1 MTLMAFLDDVPLTVF
16 FVATVAAVLA
26 SIETGF
32 RIGQYRRQRFEDEKE
47 GPIGA
52 IVAATLGL
60 LAFVLAFTFGLAASR
75 FDARRTVVVD
85 EANAI
90 GTTYLRAG
98 LLPDERAK
106 RIRPLLREYVAT
118 RLSAPQTGELQQAV
132 QRSDE
137 LHRALWAE
145 AESVG
150 KEYPN
155 SIVVGL
161 FIEALNETIDI
172 HATRLLAV
180 SQGRI
185 PAPLWTALAIVTVLT
200 MSGVGYFCGL
210 SRSRRT
216 PAILVLVVCFSAI
229 LVLVAD
235 LDRPR
240 EGLIQVSQQAMLDLQ
255 TMMDTTP

>member
-1 MTLMAFLDDVPLTVF
+1 MTTFLDDLPLTGF
-16 FVATVAAVLA
+16 FVATVAAVLV

-32 RIGQYRRQRFEDEKE
+32 RFGRYRRHRCEDEKE
-47 GPIGA
+47 GPVGA

-90 GTTYLRAG
+90 GTTWLRAG
-98 LLPDERAK
+98 LLPDEHAK
-106 RIRPLLREYVAT
+106 RVRPLLREYVEA
-118 RLSAPQTGELQQAV
+118 RLVAPRTGDLQEAV
-132 QRSDE
+132 RRSDE
-137 LHRALWAE
+137 LQRALWAE

-150 KEYPN
+150 QQHPN

-172 HATRLLAV
+172 HATRMLTV
-180 SQGRI
+180 TQGRI
-185 PAPLWTALAIVTVLT
+185 PAPLWVALVTVTVLT
-200 MSGVGYFCGL
+200 MGGVGYFCGL
-210 SRSRRT
+210 SRSRRS
-216 PAILVLVVCFSAI
+216 PQLLVLALCFSAI

-240 EGLIQVSQQAMLDLQ
+240 EGFIRVSQQAMVDLQ
-255 TMMDTTP
+255 TMMDAVP

>member
-1 MTLMAFLDDVPLTVF
+1 MTPVLDGIPLTGF
-16 FVATVAAVLA
+16 FIGTVALVLV
-26 SIETGF
+26 SIEAGF
-32 RIGQYRRQRFEDEKE
+32 RLGRGRRHRHDDEKE
-47 GPIGA
+47 GPVGA

-106 RIRPLLREYVAT
+106 RIRPLLREYVEE
-118 RLSAPQTGELQQAV
+118 RLAAPRTGDLQHV
-132 QRSDE
+132 VKRSDE
-137 LHRALWAE
+137 LHHALWAE
-145 AESVG
+145 AESVAQQ
-150 KEYPN
+150 YPN

-180 SQGRI
+180 TQGRI
-185 PAPLWTALAIVTVLT
+185 PAPLWAALVIVTVLT
-200 MSGVGYFCGL
+200 MVGVGYFCGL

-216 PAILVLVVCFSAI
+216 PQLLVLAVCFSAI

-255 TMMDTTP
+255 TMMAPFRDR

>member
-1 MTLMAFLDDVPLTVF
+1 MMSVLDQIPLTAF
-16 FVATVAAVLA
+16 FAVTVAAVLS
-26 SIETGF
+26 SIEAGF
-32 RIGQYRRQRFEDEKE
+32 RFGRYRRHRYDDEKE
-47 GPIGA
+47 GPVGA

-75 FDARRTVVVD
+75 FDARRTVVVN

-90 GTTYLRAG
+90 GTTWLRAG
-98 LLPDERAK
+98 LLPDKRAE
-106 RIRPLLREYVAT
+106 RIRPLLREYVAS
-118 RLSAPQTGELQQAV
+118 RLAAPSTGDLQPAV
-132 QRSDE
+132 QRADE

-150 KEYPN
+150 QQYPD

-180 SQGRI
+180 TQGRI
-185 PAPLWTALAIVTVLT
+185 PAPLWAALVMVTVLT
-200 MSGVGYFCGL
+200 MCGVGYFCGL
-210 SRSRRT
+210 SRSRRS
-216 PAILVLVVCFSAI
+216 PEVLVLALCFSAI

-240 EGLIQVSQQAMLDLQ
+240 EGLIQVSQQAMFDLQ
-255 TMMDTTP
+255 TMMNAAP